1 MEETRVPGVNTVKW
15 IEPMAIQIGTTM
27 KNLRRS
33 GCTQRPHTTTKMN
46 YNLHMDSTIAWSM
59 NVGSYLLS

>member
-33 GCTQRPHTTTKMN
+33 GLLKNRHIFPSTKKK
-46 YNLHMDSTIAWSM
+46 YTISQ
-59 NVGSYLLS
+59 NEQQHEH